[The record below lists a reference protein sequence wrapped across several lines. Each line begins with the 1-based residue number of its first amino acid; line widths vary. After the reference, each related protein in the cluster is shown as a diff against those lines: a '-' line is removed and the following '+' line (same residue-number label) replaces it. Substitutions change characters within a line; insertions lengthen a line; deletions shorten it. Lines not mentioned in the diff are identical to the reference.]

1 MVDSGVVQD
10 VILRQAYNTPRKVES
25 RVVNYADII
34 GTTPPKTYQLIDAG
48 GNYLTIPARAVP
60 MAVYMIVTT
69 TFTSGGAAT
78 IECGWSGGTEDDD
91 NIFWDTTMGA
101 VANFVARSIVGAPQP
116 SKFPVIV
123 ADGEIPLLYDTLA
136 RKITLKVATAALTA
150 GEGILVVEYVAYDK
164 VKA

>member
-1 MVDSGVVQD
+1 MVDSGTVQRAM
-10 VILRQAYNTPRKVES
+10 LRQAYNSPRIIEA

-34 GTTPPKTYQLIDAG
+34 GTAPPKTYELIDAG

-60 MAVYMIVTT
+60 MAVYMFVTA

-101 VANFVARSIVGAPQP
+101 IGKFTARSLSGAPTAQD
-116 SKFPVIV
+116 FTV
-123 ADGEIPLLYDTLA
+123 ATAGEIPLLYDTLA

-150 GEGILVVEYVAYDK
+150 GEGILVVEYVAFDK
-164 VKA
+164 AQA